1 MESRS
6 DKIEAACWRG
16 NGFRGGGCGF
26 LKKGHGTL
34 DPIHHA
40 FGQYY
45 QVNWM
50 EIYRFRCLFEHIQFA
65 PNPARRVISFYAGMG
80 QKFLPDFP
88 ATKVRF
94 GQNRFGSF
102 FPTFT
107 VLSDRSKLPP
117 TAAPHSNQSKN
128 SLHGA
133 QQPTLEGEKSQGI
146 CFCR

>member
-1 MESRS
+1 MASRS

-80 QKFLPDFP
+80 QKFLPDFSSDE
-88 ATKVRF
+88 
-94 GQNRFGSF
+94 GQIWPKPVWLFLPIF
-102 FPTFT
+102 KA
-107 VLSDRSKLPP
+107 LSDRSKLPL
-117 TAAPHSNQSKN
+117 TADPHSN
-128 SLHGA
+128 
-133 QQPTLEGEKSQGI
+133 
-146 CFCR
+146 